1 MIKSAHSIGRCI
13 IMKSNKTDETY
24 SSIRDEWKNV
34 NWDLIQRMRFM
45 NADAEIDPEDG
56 YELKRDNDE

>member
-1 MIKSAHSIGRCI
+1 MIKSAQSIGRCI

-56 YELKRDNDE
+56 YELKKDNDE

>member
-45 NADAEIDPEDG
+45 NADAEIDPADG
-56 YELKRDNDE
+56 YELKKSDED

>member
-45 NADAEIDPEDG
+45 NADM
-56 YELKRDNDE
+56 N

>member
-24 SSIRDEWKNV
+24 SSIKDEWKNV

-56 YELKRDNDE
+56 YELKKDNDE

>member
-24 SSIRDEWKNV
+24 SSIRNEWKNV

-56 YELKRDNDE
+56 YELKKDNDE